1 MKYQIR
7 PMTIE
12 DIDTVVSQEE
22 EIFGTSL
29 GYDMLYTELTL
40 NEFGFY
46 FILEI
51 DDTVQGYI
59 GMWIVENRAEIINFY
74 VNKPYQGYGF
84 GKMILEFI
92 LELCEKSGVEF
103 LSLEVRKSNERA
115 QNLYQSFGFQKAFT
129 RPNYYSDGED
139 AYVMVKYFEVNG

>member
-46 FILEI
+46 FI
-51 DDTVQGYI
+51 
-59 GMWIVENRAEIINFY
+59 
-74 VNKPYQGYGF
+74 
-84 GKMILEFI
+84 
-92 LELCEKSGVEF
+92 
-103 LSLEVRKSNERA
+103 
-115 QNLYQSFGFQKAFT
+115 
-129 RPNYYSDGED
+129 
-139 AYVMVKYFEVNG
+139 